1 MTQTT
6 TQTPQPQD
14 PAGAE
19 IDAVDE
25 QVAARLVEQA
35 REQCATWSD
44 ASGVAVEQVGAI
56 AARCR
61 PGPTTERGLEWVT
74 KKAEG

>member
-35 REQCATWSD
+35 REQCAAWYGGTGTSRD
-44 ASGVAVEQVGAI
+44 ASAEEET
-56 AARCR
+56 
-61 PGPTTERGLEWVT
+61 PGYVPSRRLFDVLGL
-74 KKAEG
+74 